1 MYIYIHICI
10 CTHGNFYTILTGNAH
25 FRQGFVHKS
34 SCAPPSAAAPH
45 TEDVSYGRGFRWP
58 DDRGFPAAS
67 RQCLVGFHMS
77 LPLLTTT
84 YSYRCCGM
92 INYNSTSF
100 CCIIV
105 YRRVTCNNPWITLLR
120 VRCVTCLSFC
130 RIIVDAFK
138 HPAHGEEMLKMIQNF
153 GLNQCVLVIYVI
165 QHLKSKHNPTTFRG
179 TVYSSPTSHTNR
191 LFSDKG
197 SSW

>member
-1 MYIYIHICI
+1 MYDNVYIYIYTYVYVHMVK
-10 CTHGNFYTILTGNAH
+10 FYTILTGNAH

-105 YRRVTCNNPWITLLR
+105 YRRVTCNNPWITLFASTVCYLSIFLQNHR
-120 VRCVTCLSFC
+120 RCFQT
-130 RIIVDAFK
+130 
-138 HPAHGEEMLKMIQNF
+138 
-153 GLNQCVLVIYVI
+153 
-165 QHLKSKHNPTTFRG
+165 
-179 TVYSSPTSHTNR
+179 SSPWGRDVENDSKFRIEPMCSGHLCYTTPKIKAQSYY
-191 LFSDKG
+191 F
-197 SSW
+197 